1 MITMVEAD
9 PPHNDVLFYSAP
21 FSRANRHFPVGNIG
35 QWQVHQVARVKHFED
50 IITTITVPWFEG
62 WDTVNLVKNTITGYV
77 YWVTASSISTLSAR
91 SVSFELL
98 FNAPTSV
105 LTAGST
111 LTGVWDRL
119 PTNECPYLKENAAD
133 SAMSLVSQVK
143 LPVLY
148 DDNANNGF
156 CWFEIVVRTGSGGSE
171 MLRRFGGFAYLPNQR
186 GALTVTRMSAGTTSS
201 EERLV
206 YPSLYDLMNNV
217 SGIADSF
224 SSDGVVTINVSARCP
239 FAYGYNVVGGNRVY
253 HLVNSTNA
261 RITPSKFSVAFTYGD
276 LTQYFGMYVIDT
288 GMDSPYYVP
297 NEESVTVTCTP
308 EQRKFGEFSLINGS
322 GAIIANIP
330 NEYFVGNT
338 LTIPLYTRSDFTNI
352 YTDLMINGSR
362 IRIAEDKIPWT
373 GNAWEEYQVRS
384 MAYDR
389 NTMDLAVSSAREQRN
404 IDAVASLS
412 GSAMAGAVG
421 YAMAG
426 SGAGALLTGATAI
439 AGIVGAEMQG
449 RLSERTAKAQQELK
463 EKNVKAQLSNYFNVA
478 QGITSLVDNTSG
490 DGYRVIIS
498 MPAEVTSSYYTMY
511 FEENGYKVQGKMSVT
526 LASGVYKGRLT
537 SIPING
543 VKGDLLNSEFIE
555 GVKIEVI
562 IEVIT

>member
-253 HLVNSTNA
+253 HLVNSTNT

-297 NEESVTVTCTP
+297 NEDSLTVTCTP

>member
-1 MITMVEAD
+1 MITMGEAD

-21 FSRANRHFPVGNIG
+21 FSRANRHFPVGNIV

-105 LTAGST
+105 LAAGNT

-148 DDNANNGF
+148 DDNANKGF

-186 GALTVTRMSAGTTSS
+186 GALTVPRMPAGTTSS
-201 EERLV
+201 EERLA
-206 YPSLYDLMNNV
+206 YPSLYELMNNV
-217 SGIADSF
+217 SGLADSF

-239 FAYGYNVVGGNRVY
+239 FAYGYNVVDGNRVY
-253 HLVNSTNA
+253 HLVNSTNT
-261 RITPSKFSVAFTYGD
+261 RITPSKFSVSFTYGD
-276 LTQYFGMYVIDT
+276 LTTYFGMYSIDT

-297 NEESVTVTCTP
+297 NEDSLTVTCTP

-373 GNAWEEYQVRS
+373 GNAWEEYQIRS

-555 GVKIEVI
+555 GMKLS
-562 IEVIT
+562 VIT